1 MQQDFRSSTS
11 TASTDET
18 LTDETLADPFL
29 PELYRVVRTAP
40 EIPDVV
46 TMDIVPVS
54 GKERAPF
61 AAGQFNMLYVFGLGE
76 VAISMSGD
84 PCDTSRHVHTIRNV
98 GKVSAALARLKE
110 GDVLGVRGPFGT
122 GWPVHEAEGL
132 DVVMVSSGLGLA
144 PLRPAIYHV
153 LNNRERYGRVSILLG
168 FHSPEDL
175 LFLHEFEQ
183 WRQRL
188 DIDLLVTVNHAD
200 RSWRG
205 NVGAVQG
212 LKFIK
217 RANFDPKE
225 TLAMVCGTETK
236 MRYMANSLH
245 DAGVPQDHIY
255 ISMERNMKCGMG
267 ICGRCQFGPE
277 FTCKDGPVLRFDR
290 ISHILAVREI

>member
-1 MQQDFRSSTS
+1 MQQDFRSSTHTTS
-11 TASTDET
+11 IDDA
-18 LTDETLADPFL
+18 LADPFL
-29 PELYRVVRTAP
+29 PQLYRVTRAAA

-46 TMDIVPVS
+46 TIDIVPVT
-54 GKERAPF
+54 GQTRPAYE
-61 AAGQFNMLYVFGLGE
+61 AGQFNMLYVFGIGE

-84 PCDTSRHVHTIRNV
+84 PADDSRFVHTIRDV
-98 GKVSAALARLKE
+98 GKASSALTRLKE

-153 LNNRERYGRVSILLG
+153 LSNRDRYGRVSILLG

-175 LFLHEFEQ
+175 LFRQEFEQ

-205 NVGAVQG
+205 NVGGVQA
-212 LKFIK
+212 LQFIK
-217 RANFDPKE
+217 RANFDPNE

-236 MRYMANSLH
+236 MRYMASSLR
-245 DAGVPQDHIY
+245 DAGVPGNRIY
-255 ISMERNMKCGMG
+255 FSMERNMKCALGL
-267 ICGRCQFGPE
+267 CGRCQFGPE
-277 FTCKDGPVLRFDR
+277 FTCKDGPVLRFDK
-290 ISHILAVREI
+290 ISRILAVREI

>member
-1 MQQDFRSSTS
+1 MQQDSRSSTS
-11 TASTDET
+11 TVKIDET
-18 LTDETLADPFL
+18 RTDETLADPFL
-29 PELYRVVRTAP
+29 PELYRVVRAAT

-46 TMDIVPVS
+46 TIDIVPVA
-54 GKERAPF
+54 GERAAF
-61 AAGQFNMLYVFGLGE
+61 AAGQFNMLYVFGVGE

-84 PCDTSRHVHTIRNV
+84 PADMSRHVHTIRDV
-98 GKVSAALARLKE
+98 GMVSGALTRLKE

-122 GWPVHEAEGL
+122 GWPVLEAEGL
-132 DVVMVSSGLGLA
+132 DVVMVSSGCGLA

-168 FHSPEDL
+168 FHSPDDL
-175 LFLHEFEQ
+175 LYRHEFEQ

-205 NVGAVQG
+205 NVGGVQVQG
-212 LKFIK
+212 FIK
-217 RANFDPKE
+217 RGNFDPKE
-225 TLAMVCGTETK
+225 TLAMVCGPEGK
-236 MRYMANSLH
+236 MRYMANSLR
-245 DAGVPQDHIY
+245 DAGVPEERIY
-255 ISMERNMKCGMG
+255 FSMERNMKCAMG

-290 ISHILAVREI
+290 ISRILAVREI